1 MCYTMSAWRQTAG
14 GGLCFCVQVREQ
26 KGIAGTFVSDLLT
39 ICCCYCCALTQ
50 EAQEVAAIGNLNMV
64 RQ

>member
-1 MCYTMSAWRQTAG
+1 MNTPIEVAQITQLLFVS
-14 GGLCFCVQVREQ
+14 VQVREQ
-26 KGIAGTFVSDLLT
+26 KGIDGSFIGDLLL

-50 EAQEVAAIGNLNMV
+50 EAQEVNAIGSMNMA